1 MVVATLPAGAPG
13 DEPGASLVG
22 PAVPPEAGVVVAADG
37 SLASTLGSADDDA
50 ALAAAALMALDAG
63 VSATREVAGAP
74 RFLEVFAVPPRLV
87 IVGGVP
93 IAMALVRLARELG
106 FETIV
111 IDARA
116 AFATPERFPDVDRLL
131 VAWPDEAA
139 EEIGL
144 GPADAVVVLSHDP
157 KFDEPAIAE
166 ALRRGCRYVGAI
178 GSRRTQHARRERL
191 RAEGLAEVEL
201 ARLHG
206 PIGLD
211 LGGRETAEVAL
222 AILAE
227 VVAERHG
234 ASARPM
240 REKGG
245 G

>member
-1 MVVATLPAGAPG
+1 M
-13 DEPGASLVG
+13 
-22 PAVPPEAGVVVAADG
+22 VAADG
-37 SLASTLGSADDDA
+37 SLDGTLGSTEGDEAI
-50 ALAAAALMALDAG
+50 AAAALTALDAG
-63 VSATREVAGAP
+63 VSATREVASAP

-93 IAMALVRLARELG
+93 IAMALVRLAREVG

-111 IDARA
+111 VDARA
-116 AFATPERFPDVDRLL
+116 AFATRERFPDVDRLL

-139 EEIGL
+139 DEIGL

-157 KFDEPAIAE
+157 KFDEPAIAA

-178 GSRRTQHARRERL
+178 GSRRTQEARRERL
-191 RAEGLAEVEL
+191 RAEGLGEADVV
-201 ARLHG
+201 RLHG

-227 VVAERHG
+227 IVAARHG

-240 REKGG
+240 REAAGR
-245 G
+245 